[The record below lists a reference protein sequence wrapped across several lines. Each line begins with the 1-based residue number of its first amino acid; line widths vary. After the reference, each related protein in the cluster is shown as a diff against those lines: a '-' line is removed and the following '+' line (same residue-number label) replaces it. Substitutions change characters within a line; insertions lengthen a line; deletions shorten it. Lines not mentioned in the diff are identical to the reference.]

1 MWRFGNTKP
10 IKFWDVDVDRIV
22 VSKLIKT
29 KKNSKHLIGYL
40 GDVEGPLVLI
50 LPKMSGYDQTFKDKN
65 YESMSLRKD
74 DDKLLEK
81 V

>member
-50 LPKMSGYDQTFKDKN
+50 LPKMSGYD
-65 YESMSLRKD
+65 
-74 DDKLLEK
+74 
-81 V
+81 